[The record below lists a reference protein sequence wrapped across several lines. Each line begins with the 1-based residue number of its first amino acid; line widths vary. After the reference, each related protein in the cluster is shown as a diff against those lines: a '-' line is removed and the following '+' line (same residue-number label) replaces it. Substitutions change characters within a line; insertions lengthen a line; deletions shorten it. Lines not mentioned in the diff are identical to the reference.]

1 MYVKTR
7 TEQIFVYKTSL
18 TVTMRPMVIKNAKGW
33 STNPEKK
40 WIFGCCKNAN
50 LDLISRRQLVKL
62 KWFMK
67 IFHSYFYR
75 ALHSCSL
82 KNREWDKR
90 GLPISLIHFG
100 TLTKKETQIRLR
112 SFELIIFKG
121 VTILQRM
128 LKAPPLISSDLHFSV
143 L

>member
-1 MYVKTR
+1 MHVKTR
-7 TEQIFVYKTSL
+7 TELIFCLQDMSYRDNETNGDKKCEG
-18 TVTMRPMVIKNAKGW
+18 MVHQSW
-33 STNPEKK
+33 KK

-67 IFHSYFYR
+67 IFHSYFNR
-75 ALHSCSL
+75 AIHSCSL
-82 KNREWDKR
+82 KNREWEKK

-100 TLTKKETQIRLR
+100 TLTRKETQIRLR
-112 SFELIIFKG
+112 SFELIILG
-121 VTILQRM
+121 VTILQQM
-128 LKAPPLISSDLHFSV
+128 IKAPPLISSDLHFSV